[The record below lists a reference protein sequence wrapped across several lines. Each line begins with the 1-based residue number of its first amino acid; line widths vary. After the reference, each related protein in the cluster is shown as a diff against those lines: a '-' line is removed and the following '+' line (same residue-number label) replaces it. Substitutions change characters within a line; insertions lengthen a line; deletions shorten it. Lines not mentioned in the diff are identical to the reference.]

1 LINIAK
7 AITITMTMT
16 NKLIPKAA
24 HLLASLAVLSFSA
37 TDAMAIGG
45 GGGGPWAD
53 SNCSGKP
60 VSGFNIRAGDR
71 VDGVQF
77 GYRNGGWAQAQGGTG
92 GTATQVSLDA
102 DETFTEVRYRSGNAI
117 DQLTFVTSK
126 GRIYGPY
133 GGGGGS
139 AGVFKGPDGGSLSCV
154 SGRAGKSIDALEFK
168 WMAPASKPSDKPK
181 SSGVSSSANCT
192 ASSYANGSGGTSGG
206 NVQGGGSAGSGVV
219 CTDTTGY
226 ADKNGYANVQLSCQS
241 GMFANGEGQ
250 AGANGVA
257 VCADASVGTS
267 CSATVAGGGTTQYGG
282 GGGSA
287 GVSDGGSGAGTCGG
301 VTFTNEAVN
310 IAMCGTIALDVG
322 VDVCINGSV
331 NYANIYGRAEPFA
344 SRAVAQA
351 AKCASSSNGAEC
363 GFTVGDMLA
372 NSAAPFVG
380 RTTDFFDSSKKFR
393 TGAAIDVWNDSRA
406 SVFRTGNYS
415 KAVEKFAGN
424 NLKKTTYSAVGQVIN
439 SSNQLV
445 DIGKSSVETGKN
457 IVNKA
462 GKEANSVGKK
472 MNPKNW

>member
-1 LINIAK
+1 
-7 AITITMTMT
+7 MTT
-16 NKLIPKAA
+16 KFKPHAA
-24 HLLASLAVLSFSA
+24 HLLASVALLSLGT
-37 TDAMAIGG
+37 TDALAIGG
-45 GGGGPWAD
+45 GGGAPWSD
-53 SNCSGKP
+53 TSNCTGKP
-60 VSGFNIRAGDR
+60 VSGFYIRSGGR
-71 VDGVQF
+71 VDGLQF
-77 GYRNGGWAQAQGGTG
+77 GYRNGGWASNHGYAGGTP
-92 GTATQVSLDA
+92 VYVYLDD
-102 DETFTEVRYRSGNAI
+102 DETITEVRYRSGDAI

-126 GRIYGPY
+126 GRIFGPY
-133 GGGGGS
+133 GGGGGTP
-139 AGVFKGPDGGSLSCV
+139 GVFKGADGGSLSCV
-154 SGRAGKSIDALEFK
+154 SGRSGSSIDALAFT
-168 WMAPASKPSDKPK
+168 WLTPTSKPSDKPK
-181 SSGVSSSANCT
+181 SSGVTSSANCT

-219 CTDTTGY
+219 CTNTTGY
-226 ADKNGYANVQLSCQS
+226 ADKSGYANVQLSCQS
-241 GMFANGEGQ
+241 GMFANGDGQ

-287 GVSDGGSGAGTCGG
+287 GVSGGGTGAGMCGG
-301 VTFTNEAVN
+301 VTFTAEAVN

-351 AKCASSSNGAEC
+351 AKCANSSNGAEC

-372 NSAAPFVG
+372 NSAAPYVG
-380 RTTDFFDSSKKFR
+380 RATDFFDSNKKFR

-406 SVFRTGNYS
+406 NVLRTGNYT
-415 KAVEKFAGN
+415 KAVDKYAGN
-424 NLKKTTYSAVGQVIN
+424 NLKNTTYSAVGQVLN

-445 DIGKSSVETGKN
+445 DIGKSSVEAGKN

-462 GKEANSVGKK
+462 GKEAKNIANKA
-472 MNPKNW
+472 NPKNW

>member
-1 LINIAK
+1 
-7 AITITMTMT
+7 M
-16 NKLIPKAA
+16 NKKFTLHAVP
-24 HLLASLAVLSFSA
+24 LLVSLAVLTFGASNA
-37 TDAMAIGG
+37 LAIGG
-45 GGGGPWAD
+45 GGGAAWAD
-53 SNCSGKP
+53 TNCAGKP
-60 VSGFNIRAGDR
+60 VSAFYVRSGGR
-71 VDGVQF
+71 VDGLQF
-77 GYRNGGWAQAQGGTG
+77 GYRNGGWASKHGYEGGA
-92 GTATQVSLDA
+92 GTLVSLDA
-102 DETFTEVRYRSGNAI
+102 DETFTEVRYRSGGAV

-126 GRIYGPY
+126 GRVYGPY
-133 GGGGGS
+133 GGGGGTP
-139 AGVFKGPDGGSLSCV
+139 GVFKGPDGGSLTCV
-154 SGRAGKSIDALEFK
+154 SGRSGSSIDALDFT
-168 WMAPASKPSDKPK
+168 WMQPASKPSDKPK
-181 SSGVSSSANCT
+181 KSGMTSSANCT
-192 ASSYANGSGGTSGG
+192 ASSYANGRGGISGG

-226 ADKNGYANVQLSCQS
+226 ADNSGYANVQLSCQS
-241 GMFANGEGQ
+241 GMYANGEGQ

-287 GVSDGGSGAGTCGG
+287 GVSGGGSGAGTCGG
-301 VTFTNEAVN
+301 VTFTNESVN

-331 NYANIYGRAEPFA
+331 NYANIYGRTEPFA

-363 GFTVGDMLA
+363 GFTVGDMMA
-372 NSAAPFVG
+372 NSAAPYIG
-380 RTTDFFDSSKKFR
+380 RATDFFDSKKTFR
-393 TGAAIDVWNDSRA
+393 TGAAIDVWNDARA
-406 SVFRTGNYS
+406 SSFRTANYT
-415 KAVEKFAGN
+415 KAADKYVGN
-424 NLKKTTYSAVGQVIN
+424 NLKNTTYSAVGQVVD

-462 GKEANSVGKK
+462 GKEANNVAKK